1 MLVAIG
7 VFLKN
12 IMSRKKSKVFD
23 IVASTTFLIASIL
36 LLIYEI
42 FIT

>member
-7 VFLKN
+7 AFLKN

-23 IVASTTFLIASIL
+23 IVASTTFLISSIL

>member
-7 VFLKN
+7 AFLKN
-12 IMSRKKSKVFD
+12 IMSRRKSKVFD
-23 IVASTTFLIASIL
+23 IVAITTFLIASIL

-42 FIT
+42 FID